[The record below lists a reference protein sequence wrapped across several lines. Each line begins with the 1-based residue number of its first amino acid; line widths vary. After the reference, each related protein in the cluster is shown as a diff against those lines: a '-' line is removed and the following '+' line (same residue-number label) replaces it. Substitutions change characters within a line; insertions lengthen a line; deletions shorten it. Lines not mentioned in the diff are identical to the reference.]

1 MAQAVREALGLC
13 EPLRVVLTV
22 GEVERE
28 GVREGDRVTLGE
40 GVEEADSR
48 TLPEARAERVAC
60 ALGVG
65 GMVRVREGL
74 PLSEGEREALTLP
87 LGELV

>member
-1 MAQAVREALGLC
+1 
-13 EPLRVVLTV
+13 
-22 GEVERE
+22 
-28 GVREGDRVTLGE
+28 
-40 GVEEADSR
+40 VEEADSR
-48 TLPEARAERVAC
+48 TLPEARAERVAS